1 MNTTKKL
8 MILLLAMLALTAC
21 HDSKDEPTPEIKTEG
36 DVYVLVGSYDRDF
49 VYNLDGDII
58 YSSPEGSHIA
68 SLQAEGGDWY
78 ALVKYDDRPNEVI
91 KNGQSVFTTSQEIT
105 EFGVGNGK
113 VFSLQRTKLDEDT
126 YQWSFW
132 EDSKPRYQLTQDKF
146 YSYHNLFVYSE
157 EFDPLYT
164 GHSYFFFLEYT
175 DGSTNLLSE
184 FYNLSST
191 GFDRDVLVHGYVTS
205 CDFTPGGFI
214 YCYEDWDTN
223 KNFYSWNNE
232 RRELGFIPT
241 QVRVF
246 DRKPYVLGS
255 MTTKQT
261 GSGITREPIVLI
273 DGEETLLRPYFLPKP
288 LERGVKMLQH
298 GDDVYILATGNNY
311 SCVFK
316 NLDPIE
322 VKAIIPNPCY
332 LTDMISLSNAEYKD
346 FVVVDR
352 PIEKQ

>member
-1 MNTTKKL
+1 MKKQKKL
-8 MILLLAMLALTAC
+8 IMLLLAMLALTAC
-21 HDSKDEPTPEIKTEG
+21 DSTDEPTPDGKTES

-58 YSSPEGSHIA
+58 YSSPEGSLIA
-68 SLQAEGGDWY
+68 SLQAEGSDWY

-91 KNGQSVFTTSQEIT
+91 KNGKSVFTTSQEIT
-105 EFGVGNGK
+105 EFVVGNGK
-113 VFSLQRTKLDEDT
+113 VFTLQRTKRDEDT

-132 EDSKPRYQLTQDKF
+132 EDSKPRYQLTQDKS
-146 YSYHNLFVYSE
+146 YSYYNLFVYSE
-157 EFDPLYT
+157 KFDPLYT

-184 FYNLSST
+184 FYNLSSSGLDT
-191 GFDRDVLVHGYVTS
+191 GVLIHGYVTS

-223 KNFYSWNNE
+223 KNYYSWNDE
-232 RRELGFIPT
+232 KRELGFDPT
-241 QVRVF
+241 QVSVF

-255 MTTKQT
+255 KTTKQM
-261 GSGITREPIVLI
+261 GSGTTREPVVLI
-273 DGEETLLRPYFLPKP
+273 DGVETLLRPYFLPKP

-322 VKAIIPNPCY
+322 VKAKIPNPGNY
-332 LTDMISLSNAEYKD
+332 GNMISLSNAEYKD
-346 FVVVDR
+346 FVVVYR
-352 PIEKQ
+352 PKEKL

>member
-1 MNTTKKL
+1 MT
-8 MILLLAMLALTAC
+8 LLLVLTAMTAC
-21 HDSKDEPTPEIKTEG
+21 NEKDEPTPEIKTEG
-36 DVYVLVGSYDRDF
+36 DVYVLIGSYEHDF
-49 VYNLDGDII
+49 VYDLDGDII
-58 YSSPEGSHIA
+58 YRSPEGSHIA
-68 SLQAEGGDWY
+68 SLQSEGSDWY
-78 ALVKYDDRPNEVI
+78 ALVKYEDRPNEII

-113 VFSLQRTKLDEDT
+113 IFTLQRVKRGNDT
-126 YQWSFW
+126 YEWGFG
-132 EDSKPRYQLTQDKF
+132 EDNKPLYQLSENKF
-146 YSYHNLFVYSE
+146 YSYSNLMVYSKG
-157 EFDPLYT
+157 PT
-164 GHSYFFFLEYT
+164 GQSYYFFLEFNEEN
-175 DGSTNLLSE
+175 GSRMLSKY
-184 FYNLSST
+184 YNYET
-191 GFDRDVLVHGYVTS
+191 TTIDPIDLVYGYVTS

-223 KNFYSWNNE
+223 KNIYSWNDE
-232 RRELGFIPT
+232 KRELSFIPT

-255 MTTKQT
+255 KATKQT
-261 GSGITREPIVLI
+261 GSGITREPVVLI
-273 DGEETLLRPYFLPKP
+273 DGEETILMPYFLPKP

-322 VKAIIPNPCY
+322 VKAIIPNPGY

>member
-1 MNTTKKL
+1 MDTTKKL
-8 MILLLAMLALTAC
+8 MTLLLVMLALTAC
-21 HDSKDEPTPEIKTEG
+21 HDSKDEPTPDGKVES
-36 DVYVLVGSYDRDF
+36 DVYVLVGSNERDF

-68 SLQAEGGDWY
+68 SLQSEGSDWY
-78 ALVKYDDRPNEVI
+78 ALVKYEDRPNEII
-91 KNGQSVFTTSQEIT
+91 KNGQSVFTTSQEII

-113 VFSLQRTKLDEDT
+113 IFTLQRVKRGNDT
-126 YQWSFW
+126 YEWGFG
-132 EDSKPRYQLTQDKF
+132 EDNKPLYQLSENKF
-146 YSYHNLFVYSE
+146 YSYSNLMVYSKG
-157 EFDPLYT
+157 PT
-164 GHSYFFFLEYT
+164 GQSYYFFLEFNEEN
-175 DGSTNLLSE
+175 GSRMLSKY
-184 FYNLSST
+184 YNYET
-191 GFDRDVLVHGYVTS
+191 TTIDPIDLVYGYVTS

-223 KNFYSWNNE
+223 KNIYSWNDE
-232 RRELGFIPT
+232 KRELGFIPT

-255 MTTKQT
+255 KATKQT
-261 GSGITREPIVLI
+261 GSGITREPVVLI
-273 DGEETLLRPYFLPKP
+273 DGEETILMPYFLPKP

-322 VKAIIPNPCY
+322 VKAIIPNPGY

>member
-1 MNTTKKL
+1 MKKTL
-8 MILLLAMLALTAC
+8 FIFVVALLAQAGC
-21 HDSKDEPTPEIKTEG
+21 KDSKDEPTPDGKVDG
-36 DVYVLVGSYDRDF
+36 DVYVLVGSNDRDF
-49 VYNLDGDII
+49 IYNLDGDAI

-68 SLQAEGGDWY
+68 SLQSEGSDWY
-78 ALVKYDDRPNEVI
+78 ALVKYDSRPNEVI

-113 VFSLQRTKLDEDT
+113 IFTLQRTKRDEDT
-126 YQWSFW
+126 YQWSLW
-132 EDSKPRYQLTQDKF
+132 EDSKPRYQLSQDKS
-146 YSYHNLFVYSE
+146 YSYRNLMVYSE
-157 EFDPLYT
+157 EFSPFYT

-214 YCYEDWDTN
+214 CCYEDWDTN

-232 RRELGFIPT
+232 RRELGFSPT

-246 DRKPYVLGS
+246 DRKPYVLGIKA
-255 MTTKQT
+255 TKQT
-261 GSGITREPIVLI
+261 GSGTNREPVVLI
-273 DGEETLLRPYFLPKP
+273 EGEETLLRPYFLPKP

-298 GDDVYILATGNNY
+298 GNDVYILATGNNY

-316 NLDPIE
+316 DLDPIE
-322 VKAIIPNPCY
+322 VKAMIPNPYY